1 MKDLL
6 KLLFSLL
13 LIFSCQRAF
22 ACTSAIVAASHSKEG
37 STLLWKHRDAP
48 SWDCHVEHFK
58 DGRYAFTALVSPDKQ
73 KVYSGINERGFAIL
87 NTVSENFTKDVSLC
101 QSPGALFVMAYA
113 LREFATLDEFEK
125 WLATTNGKRT
135 YVTNFAVGDAS
146 GAAAYFEVQTDSFKR
161 FDIEEQKEGFD
172 IRSNFSFSGNLVE
185 RGPSVPRYDI
195 VKKHMARKRK
205 HSPYDFFDYGRNYV
219 NGSGVEVLTAAEKF
233 ICNDLTVPRYF
244 SVASMVMVCDGENPR
259 MLVSVGHPVVAMV
272 VPVYVKAANRIPE
285 CVAGRSSLIL
295 SEEFRA
301 KAYTQLD
308 ELRYEVNKPLV
319 ERMLKVESR
328 VAMPRQ
334 MPENIEHFN
343 TKIDALFAKHAA
355 RVRKVLAR
363 Y

>member
-1 MKDLL
+1 MKHSLNTL
-6 KLLFSLL
+6 LL
-13 LIFSCQRAF
+13 LIALVLGERAF
-22 ACTSAIVAASHSKEG
+22 ACTSAIVAASHSKEH

-48 SWDCHVEHFK
+48 SWDCHIEHFR
-58 DGRYAFTALVSPDKQ
+58 DGKYPFTALVSPDKS
-73 KVYSGINERGFAIL
+73 KVYSGINEQGFAIL
-87 NTVSENFTKDVSLC
+87 NTVSENITKDTSLC
-101 QSPGALFVMAYA
+101 QAPGALFVMAYA
-113 LREFATLDEFEK
+113 LREFATVEEFEK
-125 WLATTNGKRT
+125 WLATTNGKRS

-146 GAAAYFEVQTDSFKR
+146 GAAAYFEVSQESFKR
-161 FDIEEQKEGFD
+161 YDIGERSEGFD
-172 IRSNFSFSGNLVE
+172 IRSNFSFSGNMVD

-195 VKKHMARKRK
+195 VKRQMSCKPM

-219 NGSGVEVLTAAEKF
+219 NGSGVEVLTTSEKF

-259 MLVSVGHPVVAMV
+259 MLVSVGHPVVAIV
-272 VPVYVKAANRIPE
+272 VPVYVKAENAIPE
-285 CVAGRSSLIL
+285 CVAARPSLLL

-308 ELRYEVNKPLV
+308 ELRYEVNKPLINSL
-319 ERMLKVESR
+319 LKIESR

-334 MPENIEHFN
+334 MPENIEQFN

-355 RVRKVLAR
+355 KVRRVLAR